1 MYKRRLFIIVI
12 SLILIISFILI
23 KKYNDNRI
31 SSLEEV
37 IYYSP
42 KIFKT
47 LGFTNRGV
55 EVPEE
60 KASEWEISDKDGVK
74 ELLEFLS
81 SYNVK
86 KANEERV
93 MEHWNDYNRI
103 RFEIY
108 HQKKKTSKV
117 SRVYLF
123 DNYVY
128 IMNNGYY
135 ELKDGPVDMDWLSE
149 FSDRYKATHFE

>member
-103 RFEIY
+103 R
-108 HQKKKTSKV
+108 
-117 SRVYLF
+117 L
-123 DNYVY
+123 
-128 IMNNGYY
+128 
-135 ELKDGPVDMDWLSE
+135 
-149 FSDRYKATHFE
+149 DRKSTRL